1 MESVETQ
8 TCTISKTT
16 DAQKRATAKWRA
28 ANKEYVTLYRREM
41 FRLRYSTDEEY
52 RKKYMEKNL
61 AWYHKTKS
69 QKAAAAAA
77 AAEAAKTPG
86 IQEI

>member
-28 ANKEYVTLYRREM
+28 ANKEYITWYRRET

-61 AWYHKTKS
+61 AWYHKTKT

-77 AAEAAKTPG
+77 AAAAETPE
-86 IQEI
+86 IQ